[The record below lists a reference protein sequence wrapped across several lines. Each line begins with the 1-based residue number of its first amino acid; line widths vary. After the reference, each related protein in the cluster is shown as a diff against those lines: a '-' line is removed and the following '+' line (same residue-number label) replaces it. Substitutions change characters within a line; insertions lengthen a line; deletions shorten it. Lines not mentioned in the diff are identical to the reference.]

1 MAEDLTH
8 GPSWLTATQQD
19 DGEIELAR
27 KSWRRFGKWPRRIL
41 MISKP
46 SGKLSEW
53 ATTMVEGLCSTRRR
67 QGRTID

>member
-1 MAEDLTH
+1 MAADLTH

-46 SGKLSEW
+46 SGKLSECP
-53 ATTMVEGLCSTRRR
+53 TTLVERLRSTLRR
-67 QGRTID
+67 